1 MNHYAEA
8 GMCLAHAA
16 SLVAEYLRML
26 ESKSYMPD
34 GCVTLQVCFDNRSR
48 STTKYRLFSL
58 DIQENLHEFIGG
70 KCCE

>member
-26 ESKSYMPD
+26 ESKPYMPN
-34 GCVTLQVCFDNRSR
+34 GCVTLQVCLTDLEDSA
-48 STTKYRLFSL
+48 
-58 DIQENLHEFIGG
+58 IE
-70 KCCE
+70 

>member
-26 ESKSYMPD
+26 ESKCYMPD
-34 GCVTLQVCFDNRSR
+34 GCVALKVCLYKQKSR
-48 STTKYRLFSL
+48 
-58 DIQENLHEFIGG
+58 
-70 KCCE
+70 

>member
-26 ESKSYMPD
+26 ESKSYMPN
-34 GCVTLQVCFDNRSR
+34 GCVTLQV
-48 STTKYRLFSL
+48 RLKKNEKSL
-58 DIQENLHEFIGG
+58 RRIGVLG
-70 KCCE
+70 FFLLRKFR

>member
-1 MNHYAEA
+1 MNHYGEA

-34 GCVTLQVCFDNRSR
+34 GCVALQVCF
-48 STTKYRLFSL
+48 KG
-58 DIQENLHEFIGG
+58 EKE
-70 KCCE
+70 KE

>member
-34 GCVTLQVCFDNRSR
+34 GCVALQVRFQYKK
-48 STTKYRLFSL
+48 TKKNKEKFFFRKFL
-58 DIQENLHEFIGG
+58 
-70 KCCE
+70 

>member
-34 GCVTLQVCFDNRSR
+34 GCVALQVCF
-48 STTKYRLFSL
+48 K
-58 DIQENLHEFIGG
+58 IKKGKKMIEFFFR
-70 KCCE
+70 KFR

>member
-26 ESKSYMPD
+26 ESKPYMPD
-34 GCVTLQVCFDNRSR
+34 GCVTLQVCL
-48 STTKYRLFSL
+48 K
-58 DIQENLHEFIGG
+58 
-70 KCCE
+70 

>member
-26 ESKSYMPD
+26 ESKPYMPN
-34 GCVTLQVCFDNRSR
+34 GCVTLQVCLTDLAYSSIKMNV
-48 STTKYRLFSL
+48 FSS
-58 DIQENLHEFIGG
+58 ENLDESIRR
-70 KCCE
+70 KCG

>member
-1 MNHYAEA
+1 MNHYGEA

-34 GCVTLQVCFDNRSR
+34 GCVALQVCFKR
-48 STTKYRLFSL
+48 
-58 DIQENLHEFIGG
+58 ENEKENDRIFL
-70 KCCE
+70 

>member
-26 ESKSYMPD
+26 ESKPYMPD
-34 GCVTLQVCFDNRSR
+34 GCVTLQVRF
-48 STTKYRLFSL
+48 K
-58 DIQENLHEFIGG
+58 
-70 KCCE
+70 

>member
-34 GCVTLQVCFDNRSR
+34 GCVALQVCFAAINNHQKKNWDYFFRKFR
-48 STTKYRLFSL
+48 WIY
-58 DIQENLHEFIGG
+58 
-70 KCCE
+70 

>member
-34 GCVTLQVCFDNRSR
+34 GCVTLQVRIFDGV
-48 STTKYRLFSL
+48 LFGFFLKTNSK
-58 DIQENLHEFIGG
+58 FR
-70 KCCE
+70 KFR

>member
-1 MNHYAEA
+1 MNHYGEA

-34 GCVTLQVCFDNRSR
+34 GCVALQVCFFEIKIKSKKKTRKIFFR
-48 STTKYRLFSL
+48 KY
-58 DIQENLHEFIGG
+58 Q
-70 KCCE
+70 

>member
-1 MNHYAEA
+1 MNHYGEA

-34 GCVTLQVCFDNRSR
+34 GCVALQV
-48 STTKYRLFSL
+48 SL
-58 DIQENLHEFIGG
+58 NKQLKKNQKKNI
-70 KCCE
+70 

>member
-26 ESKSYMPD
+26 ESKYYMPD
-34 GCVTLQVCFDNRSR
+34 GCVALQVCLNNKKPKRKKEKF
-48 STTKYRLFSL
+48 LFRKF
-58 DIQENLHEFIGG
+58 Q
-70 KCCE
+70 

>member
-26 ESKSYMPD
+26 ESKSYMPN
-34 GCVTLQVCFDNRSR
+34 GCVTLQVRRNFDQLFAKKE
-48 STTKYRLFSL
+48 TKSCL
-58 DIQENLHEFIGG
+58 ENLDESFGR
-70 KCCE
+70 KCSER

>member
-26 ESKSYMPD
+26 ESKVYMPD
-34 GCVTLQVCFDNRSR
+34 GCVALQVRLVCSSMKYLSICFVCRKS
-48 STTKYRLFSL
+48 
-58 DIQENLHEFIGG
+58 Q
-70 KCCE
+70 

>member
-34 GCVTLQVCFDNRSR
+34 GCVALQVCFK
-48 STTKYRLFSL
+48 TKK
-58 DIQENLHEFIGG
+58 E
-70 KCCE
+70 KK

>member
-26 ESKSYMPD
+26 ESKDYMPN
-34 GCVTLQVCFDNRSR
+34 GCVALQVCFRLRTINEIDLFFSR
-48 STTKYRLFSL
+48 KFR
-58 DIQENLHEFIGG
+58 
-70 KCCE
+70 

>member
-34 GCVTLQVCFDNRSR
+34 GCVTLQVCFDYRRKLGKRSFVFFGYLR
-48 STTKYRLFSL
+48 KFR
-58 DIQENLHEFIGG
+58 
-70 KCCE
+70 

>member
-26 ESKSYMPD
+26 ESKYYMPD
-34 GCVTLQVCFDNRSR
+34 GCVALQVCLNNKNK
-48 STTKYRLFSL
+48 TKKEKFLFRKF
-58 DIQENLHEFIGG
+58 Q
-70 KCCE
+70 

>member
-26 ESKSYMPD
+26 ESKPYMPD
-34 GCVTLQVCFDNRSR
+34 GCVALQVCFKEKQSGQRRDVVLRHS
-48 STTKYRLFSL
+48 F
-58 DIQENLHEFIGG
+58 
-70 KCCE
+70 

>member
-26 ESKSYMPD
+26 ESKVYMPD
-34 GCVTLQVCFDNRSR
+34 GCVALQVRLIFI
-48 STTKYRLFSL
+48 LFSN
-58 DIQENLHEFIGG
+58 E
-70 KCCE
+70 

>member
-34 GCVTLQVCFDNRSR
+34 GCVALQVCFATINNHQ
-48 STTKYRLFSL
+48 KEIEIISL
-58 DIQENLHEFIGG
+58 ENFDEFIRR
-70 KCCE
+70 KCC

>member
-26 ESKSYMPD
+26 ESKYYMPD
-34 GCVTLQVCFDNRSR
+34 GCVALQVCFSVNSKEKNAKRFC
-48 STTKYRLFSL
+48 L
-58 DIQENLHEFIGG
+58 ENFNEFIRR
-70 KCCE
+70 KCG